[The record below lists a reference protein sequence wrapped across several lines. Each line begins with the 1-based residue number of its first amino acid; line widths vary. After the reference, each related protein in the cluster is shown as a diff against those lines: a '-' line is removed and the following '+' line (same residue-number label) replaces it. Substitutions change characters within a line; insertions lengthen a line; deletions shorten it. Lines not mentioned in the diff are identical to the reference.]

1 MTGPKPGEVTA
12 ASQQLVLAG
21 ILVMPLAYVVA
32 AYILHAIEVLPPTGF
47 VELGPQAT
55 LLLAGVFLLS
65 CVLSAVVSPIL
76 KKKILQMAAADNTLD
91 RHARFKASMIAMATS
106 EAGAGLGLVLIFLTG
121 NLLYGTLLCAL
132 SFAVT
137 CFHFPRR
144 HWLEDGDTLH

>member
-1 MTGPKPGEVTA
+1 MTAPETEEASA

-32 AYILHAIEVLPPTGF
+32 AYILHAIDVLPTEGF
-47 VELGPQAT
+47 AALDSQTT

-65 CVLSAVVSPIL
+65 CILSAVVSPVL
-76 KKKILQMAAADNTLD
+76 KKKILQAGEVEGSLD
-91 RHARFKASMIAMATS
+91 RQTRFKASMLAMATS
-106 EAGAGLGLVLIFLTG
+106 ESGAALGLVLILLTG

-144 HWLEDGDTLH
+144 RWLEEG

>member
-1 MTGPKPGEVTA
+1 MTTPESGEASA

-32 AYILHAIEVLPPTGF
+32 AYILHGIEVLPSSGF

-55 LLLAGVFLLS
+55 LLLTGVFLLS
-65 CVLSAVVSPIL
+65 CILSAIISPLL
-76 KKKILQMAAADNTLD
+76 KKKILQDAAAANLQDQQT
-91 RHARFKASMIAMATS
+91 RFKASMLAMASS
-106 EAGAGLGLVLIFLTG
+106 EAGAALGLVLILLTG
-121 NLLYGTLLCAL
+121 NLLYGTLLCGL

-144 HWLEDGDTLH
+144 RWLEEGDSVH

>member
-1 MTGPKPGEVTA
+1 MTALESEEASA

-32 AYILHAIEVLPPTGF
+32 AYILHAIEVLPPQGF
-47 VELGPQAT
+47 AELGPQAT
-55 LLLAGVFLLS
+55 LLMAGVFLLS
-65 CVLSAVVSPIL
+65 CILSAVVSPLL
-76 KKKILQMAAADNTLD
+76 KKKILQTAAAEATVD
-91 RHARFKASMIAMATS
+91 RQTRFKASMLAMATS
-106 EAGAGLGLVLIFLTG
+106 ESGAALGLVLILLTG

-144 HWLEDGDTLH
+144 RWLEEGEVLR